1 MRDEGTRKMVSTIS
15 VLEVIKGDPTLKTV
29 EVRGG
34 QPDCRGTIYPLKG
47 QAGVWLLEEG
57 KIKLGDAATFSFY
70 PESFVPFVRLLA
82 EGKKDESVLDLLGA
96 SQALD
101 KEIVEYASSINLRGP
116 AALTSDSALKWAALL
131 KGDLSFVTTIDTPD
145 SVAVAQALAKHKGP
159 LKLPNLKKISPKTL
173 AALVKKEDVEI
184 PLIETLELIQEPDGS
199 ITEDFVIPDGF
210 QKGRQ
215 RQGK

>member
-1 MRDEGTRKMVSTIS
+1 
-15 VLEVIKGDPTLKTV
+15 
-29 EVRGG
+29 
-34 QPDCRGTIYPLKG
+34 
-47 QAGVWLLEEG
+47 
-57 KIKLGDAATFSFY
+57 
-70 PESFVPFVRLLA
+70 
-82 EGKKDESVLDLLGA
+82 
-96 SQALD
+96 
-101 KEIVEYASSINLRGP
+101 
-116 AALTSDSALKWAALL
+116 LKWAALL